1 MYCLRHAP
9 CPVRCNGLF
18 QWATSP
24 GLAFVPSAA
33 VDPLVPFFHEFLLPL
48 MFKPVTFDPYGR
60 RRSRWRMPRW
70 LLLLLVGIALGAG
83 GLYFVQERYLP
94 PRLSAGASIELR
106 SAYETAEAARAKL
119 AGELA
124 RTSQQLAQVTAE
136 KKQLG
141 DDLAGSR
148 ASVEALRGDL
158 GAIVASLPP
167 DPRGGAVEIR
177 AARFDAEGRELT
189 YDLLLTRARAGA
201 GKPLG
206 AALQLTVAGESAAGA
221 AKSFTAPAETVL
233 IGAQQVLRGKV
244 ALPEGLKPR
253 QVTVQVLDRAGGR
266 PLGMRVLLVGK

>member
-1 MYCLRHAP
+1 
-9 CPVRCNGLF
+9 
-18 QWATSP
+18 
-24 GLAFVPSAA
+24 
-33 VDPLVPFFHEFLLPL
+33 

-106 SAYETAEAARAKL
+106 SAYETADAARVRLSA
-119 AGELA
+119 ELA
-124 RTSQQLAQVTAE
+124 RANQQLAQVTAD

-141 DDLAGSR
+141 DELAGSR
-148 ASVEALRGDL
+148 SSVESLRADL
-158 GAIVASLPP
+158 GAIVATLPP
-167 DPRGGAVEIR
+167 DPRGGTVEIR
-177 AARFDAEGRELT
+177 AARFDAEGRELA
-189 YDLLLTRARAGA
+189 YDLLLTRARAAAG

-206 AALQLTVAGESAAGA
+206 AALQLTVAGDAAGA
-221 AKSFTAPAETVL
+221 AKTFTAPAETVS

-244 ALPEGLKPR
+244 TLPEGFKPR

-266 PLGMRVLLVGK
+266 SLGMRVLLVGK